1 MPFRATN
8 VERSGVECHFP
19 GSRQRPTNVAKRP
32 RVKDLEARL
41 MSLEGQFKCEQ
52 PNAPVAPSP
61 QPPEARLAETGRI
74 ETLPPQSVVDELTS
88 LYFTRLY
95 TEAPMQHPER
105 YLASLHLPPHMQPPM
120 CLQYV
125 VLALAASLSHV
136 HGPLALPYYHR
147 ARNYIQLDEMK
158 NDGQDIMSVA
168 HAQCWVL
175 LANFEAQHLW
185 FSRASLSVSRAVR
198 LVQMLG
204 LHDMETMNANGPTLP
219 PPGDCYEREERRRT
233 LWTVFCSDRLASS
246 TTGWPALMDAGRI
259 KTLLPVSEEKF
270 RHGLEEQSVTLHQ
283 ALRDNSTKY
292 SHFACRVLAAQ
303 LFHECL
309 DHIFGYSP
317 SEDMENHDQSDFWR
331 RHRRLDNR
339 LAVMF
344 MALPDNLRCPEHVD
358 NHDAVFLSLKLHTA
372 SICIHRAEEA
382 EAKKGVSV
390 PPLGSTAAARSIAAA
405 HEIFTIVARIG
416 DVDAFFLNPFV
427 AFAAFMAAMV
437 YLEDYAA
444 SQDKQSEGRLGHL
457 MDFMIFISKRNPI
470 TASLTVQLAQ
480 EMQRTEIDRTAM
492 DKVSDL
498 ISNMDLDMPLMGQ
511 HKRGTG
517 EILFCPLKSK

>member
-1 MPFRATN
+1 
-8 VERSGVECHFP
+8 
-19 GSRQRPTNVAKRP
+19 
-32 RVKDLEARL
+32 
-41 MSLEGQFKCEQ
+41 
-52 PNAPVAPSP
+52 
-61 QPPEARLAETGRI
+61 
-74 ETLPPQSVVDELTS
+74 
-88 LYFTRLY
+88 
-95 TEAPMQHPER
+95 
-105 YLASLHLPPHMQPPM
+105 
-120 CLQYV
+120 
-125 VLALAASLSHV
+125 
-136 HGPLALPYYHR
+136 
-147 ARNYIQLDEMK
+147 
-158 NDGQDIMSVA
+158 
-168 HAQCWVL
+168 
-175 LANFEAQHLW
+175 
-185 FSRASLSVSRAVR
+185 
-198 LVQMLG
+198 
-204 LHDMETMNANGPTLP
+204 
-219 PPGDCYEREERRRT
+219 
-233 LWTVFCSDRLASS
+233 
-246 TTGWPALMDAGRI
+246 MDAGRI

-270 RHGLEEQSVTLHQ
+270 RRGLEEQSVTLHQ

-292 SHFACRVLAAQ
+292 SHFACRALAAQ

-317 SEDMENHDQSDFWR
+317 SEDMEDHDESDFWR

-344 MALPDNLRCPEHVD
+344 MALPDDLRCPEHVD

-372 SICIHRAEEA
+372 SICIFRAEEA

-390 PPLGSTAAARSIAAA
+390 PPLGFTAAARSIAAA
-405 HEIFTIVARIG
+405 HEIFTIVAQIG

-437 YLEDYAA
+437 YLENYAA
-444 SQDKQSEGRLGHL
+444 SHDKESEGRLGHL
-457 MDFMIFISKRNPI
+457 MDFMILISRRNPI